1 MGRACWSERL
11 EAIPT
16 RRNHTGRRVDS
27 SDKLHPA
34 RQFCF
39 ALASA
44 TGEHEAMCGR
54 YTLTTPLEGLRAV
67 FLFEE
72 SFNLAARYNIAPTQE
87 VPAVRRGPEDGERH
101 LALLRWGLIPS
112 WAKEA
117 SIGSRMI
124 NARAESVA
132 EKPAYRTAF
141 RRRRCL
147 IPADGF
153 YEWQAR
159 PSGPK
164 QPYLIAPAAGGPF
177 AFAGLWES
185 WTDKAE
191 DKTVESFTILTTV
204 ANRRLADIH
213 HRMPVI
219 LAPADHDAWLDPA
232 SGADAL
238 LALLRPAPDQD
249 FVATPVST
257 RVNAVR
263 NDDPSLI
270 EPAPTEEDPAA
281 KPNPSAQLRLL

>member
-1 MGRACWSERL
+1 
-11 EAIPT
+11 
-16 RRNHTGRRVDS
+16 
-27 SDKLHPA
+27 
-34 RQFCF
+34 
-39 ALASA
+39 
-44 TGEHEAMCGR
+44 MCGR

-72 SFNLAARYNIAPTQE
+72 SLNLAARYNIAPTQE
-87 VPAVRRGPEDGERH
+87 VPAIRRGSDDDRRH
-101 LALLRWGLIPS
+101 LVLLRWGLIPS

-132 EKPAYRTAF
+132 EKPAYRNAF

-177 AFAGLWES
+177 AFAGLWEL
-185 WTDKAE
+185 WTDKADGE
-191 DKTVESFTILTTV
+191 TVESFTIVTTE
-204 ANRRLADIH
+204 ANRRLAAIH
-213 HRMPVI
+213 HRMPVV

-232 SGADAL
+232 APADAL
-238 LALLRPAPDQD
+238 LALLRPAPEET

-270 EPAPTEEDPAA
+270 EPAPTQKDPAA
-281 KPNPSAQLRLL
+281 KSGPSAQLRLL

>member
-1 MGRACWSERL
+1 
-11 EAIPT
+11 
-16 RRNHTGRRVDS
+16 
-27 SDKLHPA
+27 
-34 RQFCF
+34 
-39 ALASA
+39 
-44 TGEHEAMCGR
+44 MCGR

-72 SFNLAARYNIAPTQE
+72 SLNLAARYNIAPTQE
-87 VPAVRRGPEDGERH
+87 VPAVRLGPEDGKRH

-159 PSGPK
+159 PPGPK
-164 QPYLIAPAAGGPF
+164 QPYHIAPVTGGPF
-177 AFAGLWES
+177 AFAGLWER
-185 WTDKAE
+185 WEDKAGGQV
-191 DKTVESFTILTTV
+191 VESFTIVTTE
-204 ANRRLADIH
+204 ANRRLAAIH
-213 HRMPVI
+213 PRMPVI
-219 LAPADHDAWLDPA
+219 LAPAGYAVWLDPD
-232 SGADAL
+232 SGIDAL
-238 LALLRPAPDQD
+238 QSLLSPAPEEA
-249 FVATPVST
+249 FAATPVST

-270 EPAPTEEDPAA
+270 VPAASQEEPAADP
-281 KPNPSAQLRLL
+281 KPAAQLRLL

>member
-1 MGRACWSERL
+1 
-11 EAIPT
+11 
-16 RRNHTGRRVDS
+16 
-27 SDKLHPA
+27 
-34 RQFCF
+34 
-39 ALASA
+39 
-44 TGEHEAMCGR
+44 MCGR

-72 SFNLAARYNIAPTQE
+72 SPNLAARYNIAPTQE
-87 VPAVRRGPEDGERH
+87 VPVIRRGVGDDSRH

-164 QPYLIAPAAGGPF
+164 QPYLISPVAGGPF
-177 AFAGLWES
+177 AFAGLWER
-185 WTDKAE
+185 WTDKAHGE
-191 DKTVESFTILTTV
+191 PVESFTIVTTE
-204 ANRRLADIH
+204 ANRRLAAIH
-213 HRMPVI
+213 HRMPVV
-219 LAPADHDAWLDPA
+219 LAPADHQAWLDPA
-232 SGADAL
+232 SSLDAL
-238 LALLRPAPDQD
+238 LALLRPAPEDAFD
-249 FVATPVST
+249 AAPVST

-270 EPAPTEEDPAA
+270 EPTPTQEDAAA
-281 KPNPSAQLRLL
+281 KSDPSTQLRLL

>member
-1 MGRACWSERL
+1 
-11 EAIPT
+11 
-16 RRNHTGRRVDS
+16 
-27 SDKLHPA
+27 
-34 RQFCF
+34 
-39 ALASA
+39 
-44 TGEHEAMCGR
+44 MCGR
-54 YTLTTPLEGLRAV
+54 YTLTTPLEGLRAI

-72 SFNLAARYNIAPTQE
+72 SLNLAPRYNIAPTQE
-87 VPAVRRGPEDGERH
+87 VPAVRLGKEDGKRH
-101 LALLRWGLIPS
+101 LTLLRWGLIPS

-132 EKPAYRTAF
+132 EKPAFRTAF

-164 QPYLIAPAAGGPF
+164 QPYHIARAAGGPF
-177 AFAGLWES
+177 AFAGLWERWS
-185 WTDKAE
+185 ERGGGAP
-191 DKTVESFTILTTV
+191 VESFTIVTTE
-204 ANRRLADIH
+204 ANRRLSAIH
-213 HRMPVI
+213 HRMPVV
-219 LAPADHDAWLDPA
+219 LAPADHAVWLDPD
-232 SGADAL
+232 SGPDAL
-238 LALLRPAPDQD
+238 QALLRPAPEAA

-270 EPAPTEEDPAA
+270 EPAPSDDPAPDPA
-281 KPNPSAQLRLL
+281 SQLRLL

>member
-1 MGRACWSERL
+1 M
-11 EAIPT
+11 
-16 RRNHTGRRVDS
+16 
-27 SDKLHPA
+27 
-34 RQFCF
+34 
-39 ALASA
+39 
-44 TGEHEAMCGR
+44 
-54 YTLTTPLEGLRAV
+54 TTPLEGLRAV

-72 SFNLAARYNIAPTQE
+72 YFNLAARYNIAPTQE

-164 QPYLIAPAAGGPF
+164 QP
-177 AFAGLWES
+177 
-185 WTDKAE
+185 
-191 DKTVESFTILTTV
+191 
-204 ANRRLADIH
+204 
-213 HRMPVI
+213 
-219 LAPADHDAWLDPA
+219 
-232 SGADAL
+232 
-238 LALLRPAPDQD
+238 
-249 FVATPVST
+249 
-257 RVNAVR
+257 
-263 NDDPSLI
+263 
-270 EPAPTEEDPAA
+270 
-281 KPNPSAQLRLL
+281 